1 MGESFVF
8 QMGGFIFKWERG
20 CGAPWGAL
28 VLVGGAK
35 GGGFEKNYKMGRA
48 LPPSTMGNLGV
59 MDLFLSWV
67 MVSIKKVSFPAKTA
81 VQVWPEI
88 LDIEDC

>member
-1 MGESFVF
+1 MPH
-8 QMGGFIFKWERG
+8 GGHWFW
-20 CGAPWGAL
+20 W
-28 VLVGGAK
+28 
-35 GGGFEKNYKMGRA
+35 GGGLSKKLYIRWGGC
-48 LPPSTMGNLGV
+48 PPPTHSTMGNLGV

-67 MVSIKKVSFPAKTA
+67 MVSVKKVSFPAKTA

>member
-8 QMGGFIFKWERG
+8 QMGGLIFKWKRG
-20 CGAPWGAL
+20 WGAPWGPL
-28 VLVGGAK
+28 VLVGGFSK
-35 GGGFEKNYKMGRA
+35 KIVRWGGCPPP
-48 LPPSTMGNLGV
+48 LPPTMGNLGV

-67 MVSIKKVSFPAKTA
+67 MVSVKKVSFPAKTT